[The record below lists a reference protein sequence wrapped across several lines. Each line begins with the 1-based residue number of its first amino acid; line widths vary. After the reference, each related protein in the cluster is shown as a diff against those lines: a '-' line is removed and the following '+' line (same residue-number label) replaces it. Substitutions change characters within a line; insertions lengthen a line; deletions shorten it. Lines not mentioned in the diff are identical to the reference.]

1 MSAMHALQPHVDAI
15 CRKRKEKERRKKKG
29 KNLCHLRFVSISSRP
44 MLSPKI
50 AGSDIGACSLRTM
63 PPSAQLSE
71 KGSPSVSFACAQ

>member
-15 CRKRKEKERRKKKG
+15 CRKRKEKERRKKKE
-29 KNLCHLRFVSISSRP
+29 KISVNLRFVSISSRP